1 MSFEEARKA
10 LERAKTQ
17 WDKAAVHSWEPAE
30 PGDAVMWAF
39 YAYEN
44 AVIAVA
50 ELKGIRW
57 EKNHAK
63 KAELAKKLHTSG
75 ILRTDV
81 SERLREL
88 NELRKDV
95 AYDEPGP
102 ELRALNLEELVS
114 ELETFIDEVEDII
127 KLESENA

>member
-1 MSFEEARKA
+1 MTLEEARKA
-10 LERAKTQ
+10 LGRAKTQ

-30 PGDAVMWAF
+30 PGEAVMWAF

-50 ELKGIRW
+50 ELRDIRW

-63 KAELAKKLHTSG
+63 KAELARTLHTEG
-75 ILRTDV
+75 VLRTDV
-81 SERLREL
+81 SERLRQL

-102 ELRALNLEELVS
+102 ELSQLNLEQLVN
-114 ELETFIDEVEDII
+114 ELETFINEVDDII
-127 KLESENA
+127 ESESENL

>member
-1 MSFEEARKA
+1 MSLEEARKA
-10 LERAKTQ
+10 LKRTKAQ
-17 WDKAAVHSWEPAE
+17 YDKAAMHAWEPAE

-50 ELKGIRW
+50 ELKGIPW

-63 KAELAKKLHTSG
+63 KAALARELHAKG

-81 SERLREL
+81 SERLSEL
-88 NELRKDV
+88 NKLRKDV

-102 ELRALNLEELVS
+102 ELSDLNLEGLIAD
-114 ELETFIDEVEDII
+114 LEAFIDEVEGVIE
-127 KLESENA
+127 LHGESS

>member
-10 LERAKTQ
+10 LKRAKAQ
-17 WDKAAVHSWEPAE
+17 YDKAAVHAWEPAE
-30 PGDAVMWAF
+30 PSDAVMWAF

-44 AVIAVA
+44 AIIAVV
-50 ELKGIRW
+50 ELKGIPW
-57 EKNHAK
+57 EKIHAK
-63 KAELAKKLHTSG
+63 KAALARELHVTG

-102 ELRALNLEELVS
+102 EISELNLEDLIG
-114 ELETFIDEVEDII
+114 ELETFISEVEG
-127 KLESENA
+127 LVESHGENT

>member
-1 MSFEEARKA
+1 MSLDKARKA
-10 LERAKTQ
+10 LKRAKAQ
-17 WDKAAVHSWEPAE
+17 YDKAAVDAWEPAE

-50 ELKGIRW
+50 ELKGIPW

-63 KAELAKKLHTSG
+63 KAALARELHATG

-88 NELRKDV
+88 NDLRKDV

-102 ELRALNLEELVS
+102 ELSELNLEDLITD
-114 ELETFIDEVEDII
+114 LDRFISEVEGL
-127 KLESENA
+127 LESRGENS

>member
-1 MSFEEARKA
+1 MSLDKARKA
-10 LERAKTQ
+10 LKRAKAQ
-17 WDKAAVHSWEPAE
+17 YDKAAVGAWEPAE

-50 ELKGIRW
+50 ELKGIPW
-57 EKNHAK
+57 EKNHAR
-63 KAELAKKLHTSG
+63 KAALARELHATG

-81 SERLREL
+81 SERLRDL

-102 ELRALNLEELVS
+102 ELSELNLEDLIAD
-114 ELETFIDEVEDII
+114 LETFIGEVEGLI
-127 KLESENA
+127 ESHGENP